1 MMKKPARLLVTII
14 VVAAI
19 LFGKISLAE
28 DEIIVPASNDTE
40 ITVTRFSAV
49 GKYLVVWMAPE
60 YGFRTGHRS
69 LARMLTEKNIEVWQS
84 NIVESLFMPQGTT
97 SLKQLDGTYI
107 ADVIEYAYKTTG
119 KKIIVTGDSYA
130 ASSAL
135 IGAHQWQQRKHSE
148 SYLIGAVLFTPYT
161 YAYIPPLGMEPE
173 YLPIVSATNIPMMI
187 YQAKGSAT
195 IGQFEMLVNKLQQH
209 NNPVYTKFVPDVMS
223 LFYQDP
229 PTADMQNNAKALPG
243 NILQMITVL
252 EKHKVPAEPV
262 PLTVTETVK
271 SGIDILLKEYKG
283 IGGPVPIKLKN
294 IDGHTVTKDNFTGQI
309 TVINFWATWCPP
321 CIEEIPSLN
330 RLKKK
335 MADVPFELI
344 SINYAEDDK
353 TIVDFMKEV
362 NVEFPVLLD
371 KNGEFAKQ
379 WNVISYPSTFIID
392 SRGVIQY
399 GVNAAIEW
407 DNPAVIQK
415 LKALQ

>member
-1 MMKKPARLLVTII
+1 MMRKPARLLVATI
-14 VVAAI
+14 VVTSI

-40 ITVTRFSAV
+40 ITVTRFAAA
-49 GKYLVVWMAPE
+49 GKYVMVWLAPE

-69 LARMLTEKNIEVWQS
+69 LARMLTEHNIEVWQS

-135 IGAHQWQQRKHSE
+135 IGAHQWQQRKHSD

-161 YAYIPPLGMEPE
+161 YAYIPPLGVEPE

-195 IGQFEMLVNKLQQH
+195 VGQFELLVNKLQQH

-229 PTADMQNNAKALPG
+229 PTVDMQKNAKALPG

-252 EKHKVPAEPV
+252 EKHKVPAEPI

-294 IDGHTVTKDNFTGQI
+294 IDGNTVTKDNFTGQI

-353 TIVDFMKEV
+353 TIIDFMKEV

-392 SRGVIQY
+392 SKGVIQY

-407 DNPAVIQK
+407 DDPAVIQK